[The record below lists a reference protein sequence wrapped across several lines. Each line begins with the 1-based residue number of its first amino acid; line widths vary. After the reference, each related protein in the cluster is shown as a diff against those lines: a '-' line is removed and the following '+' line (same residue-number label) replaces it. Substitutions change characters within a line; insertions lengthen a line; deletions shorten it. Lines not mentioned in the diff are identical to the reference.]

1 MHRLRPRP
9 FRTVLAACAALLA
22 VGGSARAQYAFDD
35 EIMPPRAV
43 AWRLADR
50 GFTGIGRPRFDGRAY
65 VVEAF
70 GPDGARLRLF
80 VDASDGAILG
90 RQRLDGPPMALARP
104 MPGYGW
110 TEEDDLPRRPIRQ
123 AERLFPPADIPMPG
137 RLVPLRRPLDPE
149 TGPVRPD
156 GSIGSR
162 GRAAI
167 GPDLPSLSAQ
177 GLNPQGLNP
186 QGLGPAAR
194 SRAEPPRKVARIG
207 TPAKVPDTKGSD
219 AGTPD
224 LKAQTRTV
232 PDAPKLRPV
241 DAAKLAAKPVDRP
254 EAPVAAVEPPK
265 PAPLPAAV
273 QPPSDGAAVSP
284 PEAATPKSA
293 EQAWKNPPEAKRNVR
308 VIGGATVVPGTA
320 EKEPAAP

>member
-1 MHRLRPRP
+1 MHPLRPRP
-9 FRTVLAACAALLA
+9 VRTGLAACALLLA
-22 VGGSARAQYAFDD
+22 VNGSASAQYAFDD

-65 VVEAF
+65 VVEAL
-70 GPDGARLRLF
+70 GPDGAYVRLF

-90 RQRLDGPPMALARP
+90 RRRLDRPPMALARP
-104 MPGYGW
+104 TPGYGW

-123 AERLFPPADIPMPG
+123 PERLLPPADIPMPG
-137 RLVPLRRPLDPE
+137 SRFVPLRRQFDPE

-162 GRAAI
+162 GGGG
-167 GPDLPSLSAQ
+167 GPDLPSPNAQ
-177 GLNPQGLNP
+177 GLNPD
-186 QGLGPAAR
+186 AR
-194 SRAEPPRKVARIG
+194 GRTEPPRKVARIG
-207 TPAKVPDTKGSD
+207 TPAKAPEAKVPDTGGSD
-219 AGTPD
+219 PRTPD
-224 LKAQTRTV
+224 MKAQTRTV
-232 PDAPKLRPV
+232 PEAPKLRPV
-241 DAAKLAAKPVDRP
+241 DAAKPADKP

-265 PAPLPAAV
+265 PVPLPAAGPTPAAV
-273 QPPSDGAAVSP
+273 QPPSDGTAARPAEAAPLKSVEHAWKDP
-284 PEAATPKSA
+284 PEG
-293 EQAWKNPPEAKRNVR
+293 KRNVR

>member
-9 FRTVLAACAALLA
+9 FRTVLAACAVLLA

-110 TEEDDLPRRPIRQ
+110 TEADDLARRPIRQ
-123 AERLFPPADIPMPG
+123 AERLLPPADIPMPG
-137 RLVPLRRPLDPE
+137 RFVPLRRPLDPE

-162 GRAAI
+162 GRAAV
-167 GPDLPSLSAQ
+167 GPDFPSPNAQGPSAQ

-186 QGLGPAAR
+186 DAR
-194 SRAEPPRKVARIG
+194 VRAEPPRKVARIAN
-207 TPAKVPDTKGSD
+207 PAKVPDTRGSD
-219 AGTPD
+219 PRTPD
-224 LKAQTRTV
+224 SKAQTRTV
-232 PDAPKLRPV
+232 PEAPKLRPV
-241 DAAKLAAKPVDRP
+241 DAARPADKP
-254 EAPVAAVEPPK
+254 EAPVAAVEPP
-265 PAPLPAAV
+265 
-273 QPPSDGAAVSP
+273 SDGTAARP
-284 PEAATPKSA
+284 AEAATLKSV
-293 EQAWKNPPEAKRNVR
+293 EQAWRDPREGKRNVR